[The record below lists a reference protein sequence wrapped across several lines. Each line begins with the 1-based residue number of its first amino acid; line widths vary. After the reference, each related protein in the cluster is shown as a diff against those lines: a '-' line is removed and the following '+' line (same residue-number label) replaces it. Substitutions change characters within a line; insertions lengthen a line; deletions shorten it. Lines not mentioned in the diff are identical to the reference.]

1 MGKANDGVGGIDT
14 DADDIGRRLIEE
26 VVHEMII
33 FVRGDKCEKIY
44 REESRRRA
52 WENA

>member
-1 MGKANDGVGGIDT
+1 MGKANDGVGGIDA
-14 DADDIGRRLIEE
+14 DADDIGRRLIE

-44 REESRRRA
+44 REESRGRS

>member
-1 MGKANDGVGGIDT
+1 MGKADDCVGGIDT
-14 DADDIGRRLIEE
+14 DADDIGRRLIE
-26 VVHEMII
+26 VGHEMII

-44 REESRRRA
+44 REESKERA